1 MQLNVLQLKRS
12 LYITF
17 MLYSSKIWWD
27 FSFYQ
32 KTKFLFN
39 SKQFFSPPSTKLI
52 YTMFIR
58 KVFGSVKISYFDR
71 HEKKQWGGCEEGIFY
86 GSNILLCFIFVGLK
100 RAELNITVYH
110 YLLKKLL
117 RFILFYL
124 KNARANNVL
133 V

>member
-27 FSFYQ
+27 FSFHQ

-39 SKQFFSPPSTKLI
+39 SKQFSFPPNRIDICYVYQKGIWVRQNKLFWQTSKETMGGVRRGFFMVRIYWYALFCRVKKGGTK
-52 YTMFIR
+52 Y
-58 KVFGSVKISYFDR
+58 
-71 HEKKQWGGCEEGIFY
+71 Y
-86 GSNILLCFIFVGLK
+86 GLSLF
-100 RAELNITVYH
+100 AQ
-110 YLLKKLL
+110 KLL

>member
-1 MQLNVLQLKRS
+1 MQLNVLQLKRA

-27 FSFYQ
+27 FSFHQ
-32 KTKFLFN
+32 KTKFHFN
-39 SKQFFSPPSTKLI
+39 SKQFFFFPPTELI
-52 YTMFIR
+52 YAMFIK
-58 KVFGSVKISYFDR
+58 KVFGSDKISYFDR
-71 HEKKQWGGCEEGIFY
+71 HQKKQWGVWGGDFLWFEYIVMLYFCRVKKGGTKYY
-86 GSNILLCFIFVGLK
+86 GLSLF
-100 RAELNITVYH
+100 AQ
-110 YLLKKLL
+110 KLL

>member
-39 SKQFFSPPSTKLI
+39 SKQFSFPLTELI
-52 YTMFIR
+52 YAMFIR
-58 KVFGSVKISYFDR
+58 KVFGSDKISYFDR
-71 HEKKQWGGCEEGIFY
+71 HQKKQWGGVRRGFFMVPIYCYALLCRVKKGGTKYY
-86 GSNILLCFIFVGLK
+86 GLSLFAQKLLCFI
-100 RAELNITVYH
+100 
-110 YLLKKLL
+110 
-117 RFILFYL
+117 LFHL